1 MGNDLTNDEEKEKKE
16 DFENE
21 FIKYGIINK
30 NTKNNSYIISPK
42 IAYKKKEII
51 YEFSLLA
58 IFEGHNSDIVSNYL
72 LNNLQK
78 NFEKL
83 IVYIDEDD
91 DENENE
97 KENNYSK
104 KIKEIFKSID
114 KELKKKLEQENEIDI
129 IAKKD
134 EKNYIK
140 NSIQNSMD
148 IPDEFKEIN
157 DEEINDLLN
166 FKNLFNNSNN
176 NSNNLNYVGA
186 SASIILIIR
195 DKIILSQ
202 LGLTQIFLFDKE
214 GNILNFDNKN
224 IKEHKFNNEEEKKRI
239 KLFNKNIDYESLN
252 INYHIPSSRNFG
264 FFKYK
269 ENILLKEENQ
279 IISCVPDVTI
289 FNKKDVDFIFMTS
302 GFDINLFDI
311 KKFSSQIKKIR
322 NEPKIKYSDI
332 IKEMINIYLK
342 DKKDIKEEKK
352 SNKQMYH
359 PFFGKDNYGDE
370 DIIINDLDN
379 EYYYDVMDMNK
390 KNKNNN
396 NMNITWILAKF
407 NEDNIT
413 SENKEEVKEVN
424 EIKENKNDI
433 SEIKEGKKE
442 EFIEEN
448 KLG

>member
-1 MGNDLTNDEEKEKKE
+1 MSEEKEKKE

-58 IFEGHNSDIVSNYL
+58 IFEGHNSNIVSNYL

-78 NFEKL
+78 SFEKL

-91 DENENE
+91 DENEKE

-104 KIKEIFKSID
+104 IIKEIFKSID

-129 IAKKD
+129 IAKED

-140 NSIQNSMD
+140 NSIQNSAD

-239 KLFNKNIDYESLN
+239 K
-252 INYHIPSSRNFG
+252 
-264 FFKYK
+264 
-269 ENILLKEENQ
+269 
-279 IISCVPDVTI
+279 
-289 FNKKDVDFIFMTS
+289 
-302 GFDINLFDI
+302 
-311 KKFSSQIKKIR
+311 
-322 NEPKIKYSDI
+322 
-332 IKEMINIYLK
+332 
-342 DKKDIKEEKK
+342 
-352 SNKQMYH
+352 
-359 PFFGKDNYGDE
+359 
-370 DIIINDLDN
+370 
-379 EYYYDVMDMNK
+379 
-390 KNKNNN
+390 
-396 NMNITWILAKF
+396 A
-407 NEDNIT
+407 
-413 SENKEEVKEVN
+413 
-424 EIKENKNDI
+424 
-433 SEIKEGKKE
+433 
-442 EFIEEN
+442 
-448 KLG
+448 